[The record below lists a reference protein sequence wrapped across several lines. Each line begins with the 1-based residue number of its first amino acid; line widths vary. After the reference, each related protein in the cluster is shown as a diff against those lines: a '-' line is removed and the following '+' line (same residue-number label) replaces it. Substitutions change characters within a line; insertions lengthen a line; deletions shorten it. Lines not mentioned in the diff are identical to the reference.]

1 MGRAFCRFSKEDSM
15 SKNKSHF
22 ANPRYLRNSPAL
34 YAPKGKAISM
44 KKVFI
49 IMVGMAAAFALVT
62 M

>member
-1 MGRAFCRFSKEDSM
+1 M